1 MGTDADHGMQGD
13 PDLIRQLFESHADA
27 LLLVNPAGVIVLA
40 NPSVASL
47 VGYKAQDLHGR
58 RLDELF
64 PLDLPTLHA
73 TQRRAFERTHAE
85 RACGTRNSIMALH
98 ADGFEVA
105 LEIELSSLSIRN
117 EPYLTVWVR
126 HMQANPRV
134 EAALRQSRYYE
145 QLAALARQAVDL
157 TDPKELLQQVPAF
170 VAKALDCE
178 GSLVYLLEPN
188 HLELRVVSAFGL
200 TGGKDAGLRIGV
212 RPDSAFGLAV
222 QLRDVVVISDFACE
236 RRFLLPPSLLQHGI
250 RSGLVVPL
258 FDQGQ
263 VVGVLSVDSKQ
274 PNHFAQDEIQFLQA
288 VASVLATSLQ
298 RAQMEMQL
306 RQAAKME
313 SIGQLTGGIA
323 HDFNNLLTVIQGNLQ
338 MAQELIEEQGDKK
351 VIELLRATAGASRRA
366 ADLTSKLLKFSRR
379 QMLAPI
385 RIDLH
390 EFIPSLADLLRR
402 TLGEKIL
409 IVEDV
414 STDCPPCL
422 ADRAHLES
430 ALLNLAI
437 NARDAMPQGG
447 TLSFVCRAFH
457 GLAPKSSGVRP
468 EGVGEIPSAWVRI
481 SVIDTGS
488 GMNSAVL
495 ERAFE
500 PFFTT
505 KEAGRGTGLGLSSV
519 YAYVKQSRGRI
530 SLESAPGTGTTAT
543 MLLPAFVEA
552 TSTVECGTEMARE
565 LPKGLRVLLLEDDAL
580 VRYVSQEFLES
591 LKCSVSAHAD
601 TGSAWH
607 ALLHG
612 GDFDLLMTDIDLGS
626 GETGADFARRAKSK
640 CPALAILLNSGHA
653 NYLDDERRHEPG
665 RWPLLQKPFNRE
677 DLAMA
682 ILLALDSARGSSNA
696 EAALPTPRC
705 AG

>member
-1 MGTDADHGMQGD
+1 MATSADEAMQSA
-13 PDLIRQLFESHADA
+13 PDLIRYLIETHSDV
-27 LLLVNPAGVIVLA
+27 LLLVNLEGVIVLA
-40 NPSVASL
+40 SPSVANI
-47 VGYKAQDLHGR
+47 VGYTEQELRGR
-58 RLDELF
+58 KLEELF
-64 PLDLPTLHA
+64 PLDLVSFHA
-73 TQRRAFERTHAE
+73 ACRDALARAPAE
-85 RACGTRNSIMALH
+85 RAPGTRNAMLALH
-98 ADGFEVA
+98 ADGHGVA
-105 LEIELSSLSIRN
+105 VEIELSTLSIHAA
-117 EPYLTVWVR
+117 PYVAVWMR
-126 HMQANPRV
+126 HLLANPRV

-157 TDPKELLQQVPAF
+157 TDPKELLRLVPAF

-200 TGGKDAGLRIGV
+200 TGGKDAGLRIGI
-212 RPDSAFGLAV
+212 RADSAFGLAV
-222 QLRDVVVISDFACE
+222 QQRDVVVIADFARD
-236 RRFLLPPSLLQHGI
+236 RRFLLSPSLLQHGI

-274 PNHFAQDEIQFLQA
+274 PNHFARDETQFLQA

-338 MAQELIEEQGDKK
+338 MAQERMAVQGDDKLA
-351 VIELLRATAGASRRA
+351 ELLRATAGASRRA

-379 QMLAPI
+379 QMLAPT

-390 EFIPSLADLLRR
+390 EFIASLAELLRR

-409 IVEDV
+409 ILEDV
-414 STDCPPCL
+414 SADCPPCL

-437 NARDAMPQGG
+437 NARDAMPKGG
-447 TLSFVCRAFH
+447 TLSFVCRGVH
-457 GLAPKSSGVRP
+457 GLATKSPDVRR
-468 EGVGEIPSAWVRI
+468 EGVGEMSSSWVRI
-481 SVIDTGS
+481 SVIDTGA

-505 KEAGRGTGLGLSSV
+505 KDAGRGTGLGLSSV
-519 YAYVKQSRGRI
+519 YAYVRQSSGRI
-530 SLESAPGTGTTAT
+530 SLESAPGMGTTAT
-543 MLLPAFVEA
+543 LLLPTFVQA
-552 TSTVECGTEMARE
+552 SPSTEPDRAKVRE
-565 LPKGLRVLLLEDDAL
+565 LPPGLRVLLLEDDAL

-591 LKCSVSAHAD
+591 LKCRVSAHAD
-601 TGSAWH
+601 TNSAWH
-607 ALLHG
+607 ELVHG
-612 GDFDLLMTDIDLGS
+612 AEFDLLMTDIDLGS
-626 GETGADFARRAKSK
+626 GETGADFARRAKLQW
-640 CPALAILLNSGHA
+640 PALAILLNSGHA

-677 DLAMA
+677 DLSSA
-682 ILLALDSARGSSNA
+682 ILLALDSATGPTNA
-696 EAALPTPRC
+696 EVASPTRRC
-705 AG
+705 VE